1 MPALARLALAV
12 ATLFWLIGV
21 SAHAQGTGASATASI
36 TGTVAYRQRIVLPP
50 GASLQVG
57 LEDVTR
63 QDAPARVVSEMK
75 FPVSGKQV
83 PLPFQLPYSQAD
95 IDPSHRYSV
104 RAAILVGDTV
114 KFRST
119 NAYPVITGGAPADVA
134 IMIEAAGPAPRAR
147 TFDIPLPAT
156 FGGDLPCADC
166 AGLRYTLTLRSD
178 DIFLLRRTYLQAA
191 GGKDESFHDIGRWS
205 LENGDTRFV
214 LRGGKE
220 APEQF
225 AVKDARTLRKLD
237 TLGHVIASKANHDL
251 KRADRVNPIAD
262 SFRMSGE
269 FAYLA
274 DAGFFTEC
282 RSGLRLP
289 VAQEG
294 DNAALERAY
303 GAARSAPGA
312 PLLVTLDGQFAR
324 RPKREGSGEEEKLIV
339 ERFDRVWPGEHCAS
353 RAAAATL
360 EGTFWRL
367 MQVGGQPVAVLP
379 NMAVAHLI
387 LQPDGRKLAGSGGCN
402 RLLGAY
408 ELGGEDLRI
417 TPGPTTLMACP
428 DPLMLQERSFSE
440 ALRATTGYGIRG
452 DELELRDGQRLLA
465 RFKAQ
470 TPQ

>member
-1 MPALARLALAV
+1 MPQLARLALAA
-12 ATLFWLIGV
+12 ATLFCLIG
-21 SAHAQGTGASATASI
+21 APAQAQGTSASATASI
-36 TGTVAYRQRIVLPP
+36 TGTVGYRQRVALPS

-63 QDAPARVVSEMK
+63 QDAPARVVSEMT
-75 FPVSGKQV
+75 FPISGKQV
-83 PLPFQLPYSQAD
+83 PIPFQLPYGQAD

-104 RAAILVGDTV
+104 RAALLVGDKV

-119 NAYPVITGGAPADVA
+119 RAYPVITGGAPTDVD
-134 IMIEAAGPAPRAR
+134 IMVDAAGPAPRAR

-156 FGGDLPCADC
+156 FSGDLPCAGC
-166 AGLRYTLTLRSD
+166 TALRYTLTLRSD
-178 DIFLLRRTYLQAA
+178 GIFLLRRTYLQAA

-237 TLGHVIASKANHDL
+237 ALGHVIASKANHEL
-251 KRADRVNPIAD
+251 KRTDQVDPMADI
-262 SFRMSGE
+262 FRMSGE
-269 FAYLA
+269 FTYMA

-289 VAQEG
+289 VAQEK
-294 DNAALERAY
+294 DNVALERTY
-303 GAARSAPGA
+303 GTARSAPGA
-312 PLLVTLDGQFAR
+312 PLLVTLDGRLAH
-324 RPKREGSGEEEKLIV
+324 RPKMEGSGEEEKLVV
-339 ERFDRVWPGEHCAS
+339 ERFDRAWPGEHCAS
-353 RAAAATL
+353 RTAAATL

-367 MQVGGQPVAVLP
+367 MEVGSQPVAVLP
-379 NMAVAHLI
+379 NVALAHVI

-402 RLLGAY
+402 HLLGAY
-408 ELGGEDLRI
+408 ELGGDDLRI

-428 DPLMLQERSFSE
+428 EPLMLQERNFVE
-440 ALRATTGYGIRG
+440 ALRATTGYRIRG

-470 TPQ
+470 IPK